1 MMRIVEALSGLPCA
15 RPLVSHPGQSL
26 AIVGG
31 STLRQVESAQDLRM
45 ISRDRNEEQ
54 RGSQQ
59 PGQRE
64 RLPAER
70 HPCHGCGHNHQRQTK
85 VSEPNV
91 NFLLPRGSGLTRF
104 ETLPV
109 FLGGRHSLEDIS
121 APGPC
126 RAGALARRL
135 ASEKP
140 HPFGRAL
147 LDKCEPSDSWFGRDG
162 RGRPSSIFGLSAS
175 GRFPTS
181 VLLLRVG
188 KICRATGPSNL
199 PLISFLPHRLQITP
213 CPICSSLRLRNY
225 GLADGLERRPH
236 DRSRPAGFCRLA
248 ER

>member
-54 RGSQQ
+54 RGSEQ

-64 RLPAER
+64 HLPAKR

-91 NFLLPRGSGLTRF
+91 NFLLPRGSGLARF
-104 ETLPV
+104 ETLLV

-126 RAGALARRL
+126 RAGVLARRL
-135 ASEKP
+135 PLRSP
-140 HPFGRAL
+140 IHLGGHSWTSS
-147 LDKCEPSDSWFGRDG
+147 EPSDSWFGR
-162 RGRPSSIFGLSAS
+162 
-175 GRFPTS
+175 
-181 VLLLRVG
+181 
-188 KICRATGPSNL
+188 
-199 PLISFLPHRLQITP
+199 
-213 CPICSSLRLRNY
+213 
-225 GLADGLERRPH
+225 
-236 DRSRPAGFCRLA
+236 
-248 ER
+248 